1 VLAAEPAGSADVGL
15 PAGGV
20 EECNFTILQKPYR
33 REQLAMHISAALGEP
48 VIVDV

>member
-1 VLAAEPAGSADVGL
+1 MLAAGPAGPADVGL

-20 EECNFTILQKPYR
+20 EECYFTILQKPYR
-33 REQLAMHISAALGEP
+33 REQLAMHICAALSEP